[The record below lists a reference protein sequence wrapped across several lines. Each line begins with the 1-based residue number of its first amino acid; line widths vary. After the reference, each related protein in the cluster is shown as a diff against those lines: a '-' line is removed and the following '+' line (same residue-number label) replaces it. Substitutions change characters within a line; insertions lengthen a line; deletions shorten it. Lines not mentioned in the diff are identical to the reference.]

1 MISQK
6 ARAAHLRLGRRGER
20 VAARLLKTKGFEILS
35 RDWRR
40 GSGELDIVAR
50 DGAMLVFVEVKTKRA
65 GSRSRPMENLSRAQ
79 ISRIRRGAVKY
90 IASVGLDHETF
101 YRFDLVEVVL
111 SRWRANAVY
120 HHEYCYRAGG
130 R

>member
-1 MISQK
+1 MISPK
-6 ARAAHLRLGRRGER
+6 ARAAHLSLGRRGER
-20 VAARLLKTKGFEILS
+20 VAAGLLKSKGFEILS

-65 GSRSRPMENLSRAQ
+65 GSRSRPADNLSRGQ
-79 ISRIRRGAVKY
+79 ISRIRRGAAKY
-90 IASVGLDHETF
+90 LAAVGLDRETF

-111 SRWRANAVY
+111 SRWFTRAVY
-120 HHEYCYRAGG
+120 HHEYCYRA
-130 R
+130 RR